1 MSPITQLRCQLAGWT
16 LFVLSAL
23 GFVAASLR
31 AGDGLALAGS
41 LLFLVACFA
50 FIAALAADYAAL
62 VSSSSP
68 PRKYSRYRPGRYR
81 AARCLSR
88 APVAPT
94 TPPAPARL
102 PEQSRRLAAR
112 QELRFYASTR

>member
-1 MSPITQLRCQLAGWT
+1 MSPITQLRCQLAGWI
-16 LFVLSAL
+16 LFVLSAF

-41 LLFLVACFA
+41 LLFLLACFA
-50 FIAALAADYAAL
+50 FIAPLAVEHAAL
-62 VSSSSP
+62 VSSASP
-68 PRKYSRYRPGRYR
+68 RRKCSRYRPGWFR

-88 APVAPT
+88 APAAPT
-94 TPPAPARL
+94 TPPAPARH

-112 QELRFYASTR
+112 QALRFYASTR